1 MKYNILK
8 FIPCKNGAKLAVL
21 MIQIMIHDGLSEILL
36 YCFQSVPMYFFCV
49 FENDLNLKSFFP
61 YLKAFSELLNA
72 IHNGKFY

>member
-1 MKYNILK
+1 MNQ
-8 FIPCKNGAKLAVL
+8 A
-21 MIQIMIHDGLSEILL
+21 MIHDRLIEIFIVLI
-36 YCFQSVPMYFFCV
+36 QSMPMYFFCV

>member
-1 MKYNILK
+1 
-8 FIPCKNGAKLAVL
+8 
-21 MIQIMIHDGLSEILL
+21 
-36 YCFQSVPMYFFCV
+36 MYFFCV